1 MTDPT
6 DMRGT
11 PGYDNAMNSFGAAS
25 KSLQDFTSEVQRM
38 GKESLEKT
46 TQLMEKMRSA
56 KTMED
61 VISVQTSF
69 MQQSFAMSA
78 DYTRRFGELMMTL
91 PMEMARNS
99 RDAMQKGT
107 DAMQKAGEK
116 VGSEMQKAGEQFTQQ
131 HG

>member
-6 DMRGT
+6 DMRGA

-69 MQQSFAMSA
+69 MQQSFTMSA

-99 RDAMQKGT
+99 RDAIQKGT

-116 VGSEMQKAGEQFTQQ
+116 VGSEMQKAGEQFTQHQ
-131 HG
+131 G